1 MKLFILLPFWCSLL
15 TIRAIAYSP
24 DTKSSEDD
32 DNGFYKFLSDSFQKD
47 EEIRRAP
54 LPLPKERNTP
64 PKEKEA
70 NKLADIVQ
78 LPGGYNPLPGR
89 TSYGDYWPLMP
100 MSNQYHAAVTYDT
113 SKGRHVGG
121 DILVPVP
128 YWNNF
133 LNIGGHYIERFQ
145 EEWVKVG
152 YVNSPVNMLGLTKEQ
167 ITRLLSDPSLQYN
180 RQIHPKLPVGA
191 LPREYEPIS
200 CKPPLCNPYQGT
212 LGVGVEANYHIE
224 DGVEGEL
231 DLPIPLGKN
240 IAYRFPL
247 SGNIHYDVPVFENY
261 PDVLPDYRMMPY
273 SPQTYSYSRQ
283 MWNGCGCASAK
294 TYADY
299 MKTRPKSRSQRVV
312 SYYQLM

>member
-1 MKLFILLPFWCSLL
+1 MIRMEKAGASRETKKTCNSFFEMESTYLIFLWCSLL
-15 TIRAIAYSP
+15 FSVAYT
-24 DTKSSEDD
+24 DDKGSSEDN

-47 EEIRRAP
+47 EETRRAP
-54 LPLPKERNTP
+54 LVLPKERNKL
-64 PKEKEA
+64 PKEHEPV
-70 NKLADIVQ
+70 KLADIVQ

-89 TSYGDYWPLMP
+89 TSFGDYWPLMP

-167 ITRLLSDPSLQYN
+167 ITRLLSDPSLHYN

-231 DLPIPLGKN
+231 DLPIPLGKD

-247 SGNIHYDVPVFENY
+247 SGNIHYDHDDTSFNY
-261 PDVLPDYRMMPY
+261 GQNL
-273 SPQTYSYSRQ
+273 SPLDPLAPGFSDEKRTNRKTFKFQT
-283 MWNGCGCASAK
+283 
-294 TYADY
+294 
-299 MKTRPKSRSQRVV
+299 SQ
-312 SYYQLM
+312 

>member
-1 MKLFILLPFWCSLL
+1 MEPRSLFLCFLLIKTVL
-15 TIRAIAYSP
+15 A
-24 DTKSSEDD
+24 DTKSSDD
-32 DNGFYKFLSDSFQKD
+32 DGFYKFLSDSFQKD

-54 LPLPKERNTP
+54 PPLPKERNK
-64 PKEKEA
+64 PKEYEPA
-70 NKLADIVQ
+70 KLADIVQ

-89 TSYGDYWPLMP
+89 TSFGDYWPLMP

-113 SKGRHVGG
+113 SKGR
-121 DILVPVP
+121 
-128 YWNNF
+128 
-133 LNIGGHYIERFQ
+133 

-167 ITRLLSDPSLQYN
+167 ITRLLSDPSLHYN

-231 DLPIPLGKN
+231 DLPIPVGKD

-247 SGNIHYDVPVFENY
+247 SGNIHYDHDDTSFNY
-261 PDVLPDYRMMPY
+261 GQNL
-273 SPQTYSYSRQ
+273 SPLDPLGPGFPNEKKTNPRTFKFQT
-283 MWNGCGCASAK
+283 
-294 TYADY
+294 
-299 MKTRPKSRSQRVV
+299 SQ
-312 SYYQLM
+312 

>member
-1 MKLFILLPFWCSLL
+1 MELSFLIIFWCL
-15 TIRAIAYSP
+15 TFCVKCVAYTS
-24 DTKSSEDD
+24 DKNSEE

-54 LPLPKERNTP
+54 LPKERNKVKNEHEP
-64 PKEKEA
+64 V
-70 NKLADIVQ
+70 KLADTVQ

-89 TSYGDYWPLMP
+89 TSFGDYWPLMP

-121 DILVPVP
+121 DILIPVP

-152 YVNSPVNMLGLTKEQ
+152 YINSPVNMLGLTKDQ
-167 ITRLLSDPSLQYN
+167 IARLLSDPSLHYN

-191 LPREYEPIS
+191 LPREYEPIA

-231 DLPIPLGKN
+231 DLPIPIGKD

-247 SGNIHYDVPVFENY
+247 SGNIHYDHDDTSVNYGQHLSPLDPLFPGFPDENK
-261 PDVLPDYRMMPY
+261 PNKRTFKF
-273 SPQTYSYSRQ
+273 QTTQ
-283 MWNGCGCASAK
+283 
-294 TYADY
+294 
-299 MKTRPKSRSQRVV
+299 
-312 SYYQLM
+312 

>member
-1 MKLFILLPFWCSLL
+1 MEPRSLFLCFLLIKIVL
-15 TIRAIAYSP
+15 A
-24 DTKSSEDD
+24 DTKSSDD
-32 DNGFYKFLSDSFQKD
+32 DGFYKFLSDSFQKD

-54 LPLPKERNTP
+54 PPLPKERNK
-64 PKEKEA
+64 PKEYEPA
-70 NKLADIVQ
+70 KLADIVQ

-89 TSYGDYWPLMP
+89 TSFGDYWPLMP

-167 ITRLLSDPSLQYN
+167 ITRLLSDPSLHYN

-231 DLPIPLGKN
+231 DLPIPVGKD

-247 SGNIHYDVPVFENY
+247 SGNIHYDHDDTSFNY
-261 PDVLPDYRMMPY
+261 GQNL
-273 SPQTYSYSRQ
+273 SPLDPLGPGFPNEKKTNPRTFKFQT
-283 MWNGCGCASAK
+283 
-294 TYADY
+294 
-299 MKTRPKSRSQRVV
+299 SQ
-312 SYYQLM
+312 

>member
-1 MKLFILLPFWCSLL
+1 MEPPFLILCVCSILFFRCV
-15 TIRAIAYSP
+15 AYK
-24 DTKSSEDD
+24 DKDNSSEE

-54 LPLPKERNTP
+54 EVLPKERNKP
-64 PKEKEA
+64 PKEHEPV
-70 NKLADIVQ
+70 KLADIVQ

-89 TSYGDYWPLMP
+89 TSFGDYWPLMP

-167 ITRLLSDPSLQYN
+167 ITRLLSDPSLNYN

-231 DLPIPLGKN
+231 DLPIPLGKD

-247 SGNIHYDVPVFENY
+247 SGNIHYDHDDTSVNY
-261 PDVLPDYRMMPY
+261 GQNLSPLDPLAPGFPDEKKPNKN
-273 SPQTYSYSRQ
+273 TF
-283 MWNGCGCASAK
+283 K
-294 TYADY
+294 FHT
-299 MKTRPKSRSQRVV
+299 SQ
-312 SYYQLM
+312 